1 MLPTSAS
8 DNFFGPPSVRSNP
21 GNAGQRSLAA
31 ATAKQTEALMKLAT
45 GSRIN
50 RAADD
55 PAGLI
60 AAEAL
65 NSQLAALEAETRAS
79 ERASAIAR
87 TADGALE
94 SLSDTLVDA
103 RAAAVAAANTGGM
116 SEAEQRAYEMEVAS
130 AAQAADR
137 VAQTA
142 EFNDT
147 PLFDGMMTIAIKD
160 ARLEL
165 PEVYS
170 TDLGIDEV
178 SVAQP
183 EEAASMLDS
192 AIEQIASVRGAIGMF
207 ERESAAIGRASAVEF
222 ENITAARSSI
232 VDTDYPQAAAE
243 DNRAS
248 ILQAVNVTLLAS
260 SNDVGPDRLTG
271 LLG

>member
-1 MLPTSAS
+1 MLPTNAS
-8 DNFFGPPSVRSNP
+8 DRFFGPPAARSSTQNGGP
-21 GNAGQRSLAA
+21 RSLAA
-31 ATAKQTEALMKLAT
+31 ATAEQTEALMKLAT

-94 SLSDTLVDA
+94 ALSESLVDA
-103 RAAAVAAANTGGM
+103 KAAAVAAANTGGN
-116 SEAEQRAYEMEVAS
+116 SEAEQRAYETEIS
-130 AAQAADR
+130 AAALAADR
-137 VAQTA
+137 VASTA

-147 PLFDGMMTIAIKD
+147 PLFDGLMTIAIKD
-160 ARLEL
+160 ARLDL

-170 TDLGIDEV
+170 TDLGIDEA
-178 SVAQP
+178 SVAKP
-183 EEAASMLDS
+183 EDAASMLDS
-192 AIEQIASVRGAIGMF
+192 AIERIATVRGAIGMF
-207 ERESAAIGRASAVEF
+207 ERETAAIGRAAAVEF
-222 ENITAARSSI
+222 ENVAAARSTI
-232 VDTDYPQAAAE
+232 VDTDYAQAAAE
-243 DNRAS
+243 ENRAS
-248 ILQAVNVTLLAS
+248 ILQAVNVTLLAT
-260 SNDVGPDRLTG
+260 NIEGPDRLTG